1 AAAVG
6 VALLCAA
13 GLAGWLA
20 WHGRRT
26 GEAVPLLRRV
36 LVQPPQVPAGAPDP
50 RLALAASGVLDA
62 TLASLAGLQGIAVL
76 DPRQLASQGTAD
88 AAPAALARSVAAD
101 EVLSASV
108 RPAGNLAR
116 VTLRRLAG
124 GESRLLWTST
134 FQVAANP
141 DDLRLLSE
149 AVGVH
154 VQRGFPEHPPRPGL
168 PVLEVR
174 DEDYAAYLALKQS
187 LDAGHTPAGPELAAV
202 EAIVRGS
209 PRFLAGLLLAG
220 ELARSLFLST
230 QEARYLDRAQDL
242 ARRAEALAPGDP
254 RPPVLS
260 FRLAVLGGRA
270 GEPEAALARL
280 EAALPGDPQVFSYR
294 AELAEARGRAGEA
307 LRHMQAAAQRI
318 PSWRNLYDLAGLELR
333 SGRMPEARRH
343 LRTLLER
350 SPGNLW
356 GTEALAQLELRH
368 GDPHQAGLLF
378 AELAT
383 REPPQRS
390 LWTNL
395 GLARFLA
402 GDPEGAAAA
411 YRKALEI
418 EPGHSVVLLNLADA
432 ELARGR
438 RQSAEALY
446 RQTLSRLAAL
456 EARSTLQAADRMA
469 KAQCLAH
476 LGRAVEAAEIAQR
489 TLQQSP
495 DAPDAVYAAALVYAL
510 VGDRTSA
517 LLNAKA
523 ALRLGMSPSWFRISA
538 FDSLRGDPELQ
549 GLLRAGALSG

>member
-1 AAAVG
+1 MPCSRMSLSISVMPGWVSEPEGCGLIETPGSTKVQGLPSLPTMASGSKYSGFGANDAPALCSTPWSTVRYGMLKSTVARRLAEMEALPELHTATALPLPWSSGMSGLPTEATPAGGPPPARSRDRRRGALAAAVG

-174 DEDYAAYLALKQS
+174 DEDYAA
-187 LDAGHTPAGPELAAV
+187 
-202 EAIVRGS
+202 
-209 PRFLAGLLLAG
+209 
-220 ELARSLFLST
+220 
-230 QEARYLDRAQDL
+230 
-242 ARRAEALAPGDP
+242 
-254 RPPVLS
+254 
-260 FRLAVLGGRA
+260 
-270 GEPEAALARL
+270 
-280 EAALPGDPQVFSYR
+280 
-294 AELAEARGRAGEA
+294 
-307 LRHMQAAAQRI
+307 
-318 PSWRNLYDLAGLELR
+318 
-333 SGRMPEARRH
+333 
-343 LRTLLER
+343 
-350 SPGNLW
+350 
-356 GTEALAQLELRH
+356 
-368 GDPHQAGLLF
+368 
-378 AELAT
+378 
-383 REPPQRS
+383 
-390 LWTNL
+390 
-395 GLARFLA
+395 
-402 GDPEGAAAA
+402 EG
-411 YRKALEI
+411 
-418 EPGHSVVLLNLADA
+418 
-432 ELARGR
+432 
-438 RQSAEALY
+438 
-446 RQTLSRLAAL
+446 
-456 EARSTLQAADRMA
+456 
-469 KAQCLAH
+469 
-476 LGRAVEAAEIAQR
+476 IAWI
-489 TLQQSP
+489 
-495 DAPDAVYAAALVYAL
+495 D
-510 VGDRTSA
+510 
-517 LLNAKA
+517 
-523 ALRLGMSPSWFRISA
+523 
-538 FDSLRGDPELQ
+538 
-549 GLLRAGALSG
+549 